1 MSAAMAQSPVAVALR
16 PRPWMKYT
24 NDVRA
29 RFRRTQTAQALGI
42 TWIDYFGASSDRPWA
57 AQRLGH
63 ARGARA
69 AMRSEAD
76 IQERGA
82 SVASVA
88 DDPLRPLAD
97 QICFDAQHRQL
108 TMW

>member
-42 TWIDYFGASSDRPWA
+42 TWIDYFGASSSR
-57 AQRLGH
+57 
-63 ARGARA
+63 
-69 AMRSEAD
+69 
-76 IQERGA
+76 
-82 SVASVA
+82 
-88 DDPLRPLAD
+88 
-97 QICFDAQHRQL
+97 
-108 TMW
+108 